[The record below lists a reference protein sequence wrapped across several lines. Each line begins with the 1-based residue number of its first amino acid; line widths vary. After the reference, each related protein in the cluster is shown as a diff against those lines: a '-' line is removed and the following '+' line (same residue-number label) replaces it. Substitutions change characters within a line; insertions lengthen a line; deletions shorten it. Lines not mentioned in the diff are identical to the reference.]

1 MMVWPSVAVCRFA
14 VAVAAALLP
23 AAVLAHDGASARY
36 LGNEGVLVA
45 RGDTKILF
53 DPFYAESFDGT
64 YVLVSEADETAMMKG
79 QPPFDGVDAIFI
91 SHIHPD
97 HFNSRKTIAF
107 MRANPGVRLY
117 AGIDVVGAI
126 RAADA
131 SSDPLMER
139 VVPVH
144 VVPGAPLQRLSIDR
158 LEIEAFPIP
167 HNGGGPTPNYAF
179 RVLLDQKTRVLHLGD
194 ADPADR
200 HYAPYQ
206 GDFDARATDVA
217 FPPFWMLL
225 SESGR
230 RVLEQR
236 IRPKQTIGIHV
247 EAKERQD
254 PAGARLQA
262 GADLFI
268 EPGEERPIADR
279 ER

>member
-1 MMVWPSVAVCRFA
+1 MI
-14 VAVAAALLP
+14 AAAASAP
-23 AAVLAHDGASARY
+23 AAAHDGASARY

-45 RGDTKILF
+45 RGDKKILF
-53 DPFYAESFDGT
+53 DPFYAESFKGT
-64 YVLVSEADETAMMKG
+64 YVLVSAADESAMMKG
-79 QPPFDGVDAIFI
+79 LPPFDGIDAIFI

-97 HFNSRKTIAF
+97 HFNSRKTIAY
-107 MRANPGVRLY
+107 MRAHPNVRLY
-117 AGIDVVGAI
+117 AGIDVTGAI

-131 SSDPLMER
+131 SRDPLMER

-144 VVPGAPLQRLSIDR
+144 VVPGAPAKTITVEG
-158 LEIEAFPIP
+158 LEVEAFPIP

-179 RVLLDQKTRVLHLGD
+179 RVTLDQTTRVIHLGD

-206 GDFDARATDVA
+206 ADFDARPTDVA
-217 FPPFWMLL
+217 FPPFWMML
-225 SESGR
+225 SDSGK

-254 PAGARLQA
+254 PAKARRDA
-262 GADLFI
+262 GGDLFV
-268 EPGEERPIADR
+268 EPGETRPIPDPKP
-279 ER
+279 

>member
-1 MMVWPSVAVCRFA
+1 MRVWLGIA
-14 VAVAAALLP
+14 VAVATAPLP
-23 AAVLAHDGASARY
+23 GGAPAHDGASARY

-53 DPFYAESFDGT
+53 DAFYAESFDGE
-64 YVLVSEADETAMMKG
+64 YSLVRESDETAMMTG
-79 QPPFDGVDAIFI
+79 QAPFDGIDAIFI

-97 HFNSRKTIAF
+97 HFNSRKTIAY
-107 MRANPGVRLY
+107 MRANPAVRLY

-131 SSDPLMER
+131 SSDPLMKR

-144 VVPGAPLQRLSIDR
+144 VVPGAPPQRFSIDG

-179 RVLLDQKTRVLHLGD
+179 RVALDGQTRIFHLGD

-206 GDFDARATDVA
+206 GEFDAHPTDVA
-217 FPPFWMLL
+217 FPPYWMLL
-225 SESGR
+225 DSAGK

-236 IRPKQTIGIHV
+236 IRPREVIAIHAGSEV
-247 EAKERQD
+247 RAD
-254 PAGARLQA
+254 PDRARRET
-262 GADLFI
+262 GADLFV
-268 EPGEERPIADR
+268 EPGEERPIPER

>member
-1 MMVWPSVAVCRFA
+1 MRVWFRLALVTLM
-14 VAVAAALLP
+14 AASAP
-23 AAVLAHDGASARY
+23 AMAHDGASARY

-45 RGDTKILF
+45 RGNTKILF
-53 DPFYAESFDGT
+53 DAFYAESFKGT
-64 YVLVSEADETAMMKG
+64 YVLVPEDDESALMKG
-79 QPPFDGVDAIFI
+79 SPPFDGVDAIFV

-97 HFNSRKTIAF
+97 HFNSRLVIAY
-107 MRANPGVRLY
+107 MRAHPKVRLY
-117 AGIDVVGAI
+117 AGIDVMGAI

-139 VVPVH
+139 IVPVH
-144 VVPGAPLQRLSIDR
+144 VVPGAPVKTFNIDG
-158 LEIEAFPIP
+158 LEVEAFPIP

-179 RVLLDQKTRVLHLGD
+179 RATLDQKTRVIHLGD
-194 ADPADR
+194 ADPEDR

-206 GDFDARATDVA
+206 TDFDARPTDVA

-247 EAKERQD
+247 EAKERED
-254 PAGARLQA
+254 LARA
-262 GADLFI
+262 RRDAKGDLFV
-268 EPGEERPIADR
+268 EPGETRPIPDR
-279 ER
+279 NE

>member
-1 MMVWPSVAVCRFA
+1 MMMRHF
-14 VAVAAALLP
+14 AAALAIFLVP
-23 AAVLAHDGASARY
+23 GAALAHDGASARY

-53 DPFYAESFDGT
+53 DAFYAESFGGE
-64 YVLVSEADETAMMKG
+64 YSLVRESDESAMIKG

-97 HFNSRKTIAF
+97 HFNSRKTIAY

-131 SSDPLMER
+131 SSDPLMKR

-144 VVPGAPLQRLSIDR
+144 VVPGAPPQRFSIEG

-179 RVLLDQKTRVLHLGD
+179 RVALDGQTRVFHLGD

-206 GDFDARATDVA
+206 GEFDARPTDVA
-217 FPPFWMLL
+217 FPPYWMLL
-225 SESGR
+225 DESGK

-236 IRPKQTIGIHV
+236 IRPRKVIGIHAGSEV
-247 EAKERQD
+247 RADPGAARRQT
-254 PAGARLQA
+254 GS
-262 GADLFI
+262 DLFI
-268 EPGEERPIADR
+268 EPGEERPIPER

>member
-1 MMVWPSVAVCRFA
+1 MVWPRIALCRFALA
-14 VAVAAALLP
+14 VAVALLP
-23 AAVLAHDGASARY
+23 RLAFAHDGASARY

-53 DPFYAESFDGT
+53 DAFYAESFGGE
-64 YVLVSEADETAMMKG
+64 YSLVREPDQSAMMQS

-97 HFNSRKTIAF
+97 HFNSRLTIAY
-107 MRANPGVRLY
+107 MRANPAVRLY

-131 SSDPLMER
+131 SSDPLMKR

-144 VVPGAPLQRLSIDR
+144 VVPGAEPQRFSVDG

-179 RVLLDQKTRVLHLGD
+179 RVALDQRTSVFHLGD

-206 GDFDARATDVA
+206 GDFDARPTDVA
-217 FPPFWMLL
+217 FPPYWMLL
-225 SESGR
+225 DASGK

-236 IRPKQTIGIHV
+236 IRPRKVIGIHAGSEV
-247 EAKERQD
+247 RADPDRARSEA
-254 PAGARLQA
+254 GS
-262 GADLFI
+262 DLFV
-268 EPGEERPIADR
+268 EPGEKRPIPERDR
-279 ER
+279 